1 MSDDAPSVV
10 RPDWPAPANV
20 TALVTTR
27 RGGVSRAPYAGFNL
41 AHHVGDRPEAVET
54 NRKRLQDMVAGV
66 PVAWVRQ
73 VHGTRMV
80 EASDVIA
87 AAPPEADAVHVRDR
101 GAAAVMTADCLPVFV
116 VDRSGRE
123 ALVVHAGWR
132 GLASGII
139 ESSIA
144 GMDGPPDELMAW
156 LGPAI
161 GPCHF
166 EVGDEVRAAFL
177 EPDSSDCARA
187 FRPAGKSGQWMADL
201 YELARLRLR
210 EAGVPDVYGGGYCT
224 FCDESRF
231 YSFRRD
237 GTTGR
242 MAALIC
248 LNK

>member
-1 MSDDAPSVV
+1 MV
-10 RPDWPAPANV
+10 RPDWPAPVNV

-27 RGGVSRAPYAGFNL
+27 CGGVSQAPYSGFNL
-41 AHHVGDRPEAVET
+41 AHHVGDRTEAVET
-54 NRKRLQDMVAGV
+54 NRTQLQDMVEGV
-66 PVAWVRQ
+66 PIAWVTQ

-80 EASDVIA
+80 EADDVNA
-87 AAPPEADAVHVRDR
+87 AAPPEADAVHIRER
-101 GAAAVMTADCLPVFV
+101 GAAAVMTADCLPVFL

-123 ALVVHAGWR
+123 AVVLHAGWR

-144 GMDGPPDELMAW
+144 GMNAPPDELMAW

-166 EVGDEVRAAFL
+166 EVGDEVRVAFL
-177 EPDSSDCARA
+177 EAAAGDCAHA
-187 FRPAGKSGQWMADL
+187 FRPAGKTGKWMADL
-201 YELARLRLR
+201 YELARIRLR
-210 EAGVPDVYGGGYCT
+210 DAGVLDVYGGGFCT
-224 FCDESRF
+224 FCDETRF

-248 LNK
+248 LNR